1 MGTLCS
7 MSFADLIVIDQ
18 SSVLFDP
25 KKSLPSFAGCSER
38 SSGDSEPNS
47 PYLDESSCSSSI
59 VPKCSFDSV
68 DVLSSDSVSDSV
80 LHES

>member
-1 MGTLCS
+1 

-18 SSVLFDP
+18 SSVLFNP
-25 KKSLPSFAGCSER
+25 KKSLPSFTGCSEM

-47 PYLDESSCSSSI
+47 PSSDESSSSSSV
-59 VPKCSFDSV
+59 VPKHSFDSV

-80 LHES
+80 SHAS